1 MKIPVF
7 VSSPTFL
14 NVDQE
19 ASMNIVL
26 EAIDRFGLEPR
37 TLGRSDYPTELPLR
51 EVYVIAKHCAGGII
65 LGFEQ
70 FETSSG
76 TWKRG
81 TNEECA
87 VDVDSTVKFPT
98 PWNHLESGILYS
110 RGLPMLVFKE
120 DGISGGAFDRGV
132 TDVFVHKMPT
142 HKMSS
147 DEKGALSGVFLK
159 WQSKVRE
166 FYYK

>member
-7 VSSPTFL
+7 VSSPTSL
-14 NVDQE
+14 NIGQE
-19 ASMNIVL
+19 ASMKIVL
-26 EAIDRFGLEPR
+26 EEINRFELEPR

-51 EVYVIAKHCAGGII
+51 EVYVISRHCAGGII

-70 FETSSG
+70 FVTSSG
-76 TWKRG
+76 IRKRG
-81 TNEECA
+81 TDEEDA
-87 VDVDSTVKFPT
+87 VDVGSPVKFPT

-110 RGLPMLVFKE
+110 FGLPMLVFKE
-120 DGISGGAFDRGV
+120 DGISGGVFDRGA
-132 TDVFVHKMPT
+132 TGAYIHKMPT
-142 HKMSS
+142 PKMSYGEQRS
-147 DEKGALSGVFLK
+147 FSGVVLK

>member
-1 MKIPVF
+1 
-7 VSSPTFL
+7 
-14 NVDQE
+14 
-19 ASMNIVL
+19 
-26 EAIDRFGLEPR
+26 
-37 TLGRSDYPTELPLR
+37 
-51 EVYVIAKHCAGGII
+51 

-81 TNEECA
+81 TKKE
-87 VDVDSTVKFPT
+87 DVVKVGSTVKFPT
-98 PWNHLESGILYS
+98 PWNHLESGVLYTL
-110 RGLPMLVFKE
+110 GLPILVFKE
-120 DGISGGAFDRGV
+120 DGISGGVFDRGV

-142 HKMSS
+142 HNMSS
-147 DEKGALSGVFLK
+147 DEKRAFSGVFLK